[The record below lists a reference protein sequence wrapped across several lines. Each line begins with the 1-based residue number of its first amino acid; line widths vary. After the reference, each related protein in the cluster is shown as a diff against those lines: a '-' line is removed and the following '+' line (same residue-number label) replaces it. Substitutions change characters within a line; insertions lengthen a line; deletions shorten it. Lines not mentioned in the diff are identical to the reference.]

1 MMLATL
7 PEASLD
13 AELEQLLY
21 RSVVDAEF
29 RAELLGNPSDFGVRH
44 DDLLL
49 PDPVEQQDQALL
61 DVASIAA
68 MDVYACASTCS
79 FGPFTIVCDGTTK

>member
-1 MMLATL
+1 MVATL
-7 PEASLD
+7 QKASLD
-13 AELEQLLY
+13 AEFEQLLY
-21 RSVVDAEF
+21 HSVVDAEF
-29 RAELLGNPSDFGVRH
+29 RAELSGNPIEFGVRH

-49 PDPVEQQDQALL
+49 PDQVEPQDQALL

>member
-1 MMLATL
+1 MLATL

-21 RSVVDAEF
+21 RSVVDEEF
-29 RAELLGNPSDFGVRH
+29 RAELLGNPHNFGVH
-44 DDLLL
+44 HGLSL
-49 PDPVEQQDQALL
+49 PDPVEPQDQALL

-79 FGPFTIVCDGTTK
+79 FGPFTVVCDGTTK